1 MNSLSQGKLFLL
13 TSIALLLSAYPVLAR
28 GETNIDSGRG
38 VYLKSCVA
46 CHGTD
51 GAGAMPGVP
60 DFTDSKEPLSKPDS
74 ALLKSI
80 MEGVEGSTAPTP
92 MPPKGGDSEFTEK
105 DARNVIEYIRS
116 EFDPCRTDQRTCS
129 TQRKE

>member
-1 MNSLSQGKLFLL
+1 MNSLSHGRPFLL
-13 TSIALLLSAYPVLAR
+13 MSIALLLSAYPVFAR
-28 GETNIDSGRG
+28 GETDIDSGRG
-38 VYLKSCVA
+38 GYLKSCVA

-60 DFTDSKEPLSKPDS
+60 DFTDSKGPLSKPD
-74 ALLKSI
+74 AVLLKSI

-105 DARNVIEYIRS
+105 DARNVIKYIRS
-116 EFDPCRTDQRTCS
+116 KFGP
-129 TQRKE
+129 